1 MKPESRLPTILLVED
16 NIDDYDAAIRS
27 FKAAHL
33 DNPVHWSRTGGDAL
47 DYLKSEGT
55 YAQSPSR
62 ELPGL
67 ILLDLNMPGLDGKAV
82 LESTKQNPKLKKIPI
97 IILTTSSDE
106 RDVQQCYELGAS
118 TYIQKP
124 VSFDGLI
131 NAVQHLKDY
140 WFGIAILPGG
150 SPWKTL

>member
-1 MKPESRLPTILLVED
+1 MQPEPRLPTILLVED

-33 DNPVHWSRTGGDAL
+33 DNPVHWSSTGRDAL
-47 DYLKSEGT
+47 DYLKSEGL
-55 YAQSPSR
+55 YAQSPNP

-67 ILLDLNMPGLDGKAV
+67 VLLDLNMPGLDGRAV
-82 LESTKQNPKLKKIPI
+82 LAIAKQDSRLKKIPI

-106 RDVQQCYELGAS
+106 RDVLQCYELGAS

-124 VSFDGLI
+124 VNFDGLI
-131 NAVQHLKDY
+131 NAIKRLKDY
-140 WFGIAILPGG
+140 WFGIAILPGR
-150 SPWKTL
+150 PL